1 MVEHAAVNR
10 RVVGSSPTRGAKPR
24 LFVGASRFKVGV
36 GMFYVY
42 TLYSS
47 KFNKIYVGQTIDLE
61 KRLNEHNSGLS
72 NYTKR
77 FMPWKIIYTEK
88 FETRTEAIKR
98 EKQLKSQK
106 GREFVWKHIGKE
118 FTAGL

>member
-1 MVEHAAVNR
+1 
-10 RVVGSSPTRGAKPR
+10 
-24 LFVGASRFKVGV
+24 
-36 GMFYVY
+36 MFYVY
-42 TLYSS
+42 ALYSS

-118 FTAGL
+118 YTAGL